1 MFHQSIAF
9 DHEMADPLD
18 EVAEWWR
25 FQTRELWF
33 LYENYA
39 CWADTWREQNK
50 ILIQHLRQHQDRLC
64 PYPWCPS
71 EAWLVSWAIKNGDPP
86 MQEFLS
92 WSLHEEE
99 PREGHVTI
107 KMLEEHLKVWAD
119 LFESPRASHFKEA
132 VVDEDTPLFRQQQH
146 VGAPWIAHLLVSQ
159 NLYWEWTCSHWKKLW
174 RQHLLSK
181 DAMEID
187 SMGAEPLILYS
198 DRPQVPVSHSHPVEL
213 SVDYDQGAE
222 AVVNYMNRRQG
233 EWSRIVILP
242 TPSTRSLSSIPRSVS
257 MSNNPSMP
265 RTSFNLS
272 SNDSNSASTGREYAA
287 GARSA
292 DNDFRVST
300 AMYRSAHISSCQC
313 NECTFQV
320 GGTQVSLEVTYHTL
334 TYPFTHSVARSPS

>member
-233 EWSRIVILP
+233 G
-242 TPSTRSLSSIPRSVS
+242 
-257 MSNNPSMP
+257 M
-265 RTSFNLS
+265 
-272 SNDSNSASTGREYAA
+272 
-287 GARSA
+287 
-292 DNDFRVST
+292 
-300 AMYRSAHISSCQC
+300 
-313 NECTFQV
+313 
-320 GGTQVSLEVTYHTL
+320 VTHRH
-334 TYPFTHSVARSPS
+334 PTHSKHSKPFKHSKKREHVKQPKHAKNLVQPQLERFKLRLHGKRIRSGRAQR